1 MSREM
6 NKKGHFRRQFVEKKP
21 TKATPQTLPEAHLAP
36 LYIRAQN
43 DRQPVSPTTLTW
55 KRKET
60 RYPGKKK
67 EKKDTK
73 NRKTAG
79 TIPLVPRLPQQS
91 IILIPHPK
99 QTARHN
105 ALE

>member
-55 KRKET
+55 K
-60 RYPGKKK
+60 GKKPDIQ
-67 EKKDTK
+67 EKKK
-73 NRKTAG
+73 KKKT
-79 TIPLVPRLPQQS
+79 PRIVKLPEQS
-91 IILIPHPK
+91 L
-99 QTARHN
+99 
-105 ALE
+105 